1 MEQESDGMRFLY
13 GFMALILW
21 LIVVCYVNVEPNLAV
36 LTTAIVVA
44 GAMAGGD

>member
-1 MEQESDGMRFLY
+1 MRFAY

-21 LIVVCYVNVEPNLAV
+21 LIVLYYVNVNAETNLAV